1 MNLMLTAKC
10 NNVDEFKKNGY
21 DVVKKEF
28 DSWCDNS
35 KSIFAKIDDNHLVE
49 LFFDVNPME
58 LKKWLAK
65 ESTQNI
71 FKTHGFSPI
80 RYTFEE
86 LAM

>member
-35 KSIFAKIDDNHLVE
+35 KSIFAKIDDKNLVE
-49 LFFDVNPME
+49 LFFDVN
-58 LKKWLAK
+58 AYR
-65 ESTQNI
+65 I
-71 FKTHGFSPI
+71 
-80 RYTFEE
+80 EE
-86 LAM
+86 MASKRVYSKYF

>member
-10 NNVDEFKKNGY
+10 KNVDEFKKNGY

-35 KSIFAKIDDNHLVE
+35 KSIFAKIDDKNLVE
-49 LFFDVNPME
+49 LFFDVNPIE

-65 ESTQNI
+65 KSLLKI
-71 FKTHGFSPI
+71 FLRHMDFLQQDTPLKN
-80 RYTFEE
+80 
-86 LAM
+86 

>member
-1 MNLMLTAKC
+1 MLTAKC

-28 DSWCDNS
+28 DSWGDNS
-35 KSIFAKIDDNHLVE
+35 KSIFAKIDDNNLVE
-49 LFFDVNPME
+49 LFFDVNAME

-71 FKTHGFSPI
+71 FETQGFYPT
-80 RYTFEE
+80 RYNFEE
-86 LAM
+86 LKI